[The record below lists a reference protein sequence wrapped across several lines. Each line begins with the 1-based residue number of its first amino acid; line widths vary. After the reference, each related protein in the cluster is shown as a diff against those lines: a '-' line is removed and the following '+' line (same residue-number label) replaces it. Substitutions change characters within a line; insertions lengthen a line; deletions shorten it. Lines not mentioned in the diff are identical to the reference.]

1 MDIILKNELDPLF
14 EILGLLYLCHNPDWK
29 EETIKSLDEYGLK
42 GDEFFQAHM
51 KILETYVDTFKKYKT
66 DGPQDSFFFEQVSDD
81 SFHLLIAMAIENRYY
96 YDHPAEIDCSRL
108 RGCLAYLIEDPQD
121 HPHLPDEKD
130 LPRLPDEL
138 AILQFLDSA
147 DIKTEEKWHTLELLR
162 KPDYWIT
169 CLFDTVRAN
178 TDAYDRAIAAVKKPL
193 EKLLKRTAVYE
204 DPPFLKIAGT
214 CADAPII
221 YISLVAP
228 MVLLVLYTHG
238 YQGILLEALRS
249 EDASGKYSSETI
261 IRQAKSLSDKS
272 KLDILCILKNTSM
285 YNLELAEALGL
296 SPSTTSHH
304 MNALLTC
311 GFVTVEKKE
320 GKVYY
325 CLEKENIAQF
335 LSILEHMLLS

>member
-1 MDIILKNELDPLF
+1 MPGE
-14 EILGLLYLCHNPDWK
+14 
-29 EETIKSLDEYGLK
+29 
-42 GDEFFQAHM
+42 M
-51 KILETYVDTFKKYKT
+51 KIGNKDFKPSAPVSYTHLKKYKT

-178 TDAYDRAIAAVKKPL
+178 TCL
-193 EKLLKRTAVYE
+193 
-204 DPPFLKIAGT
+204 
-214 CADAPII
+214 
-221 YISLVAP
+221 
-228 MVLLVLYTHG
+228 LYTS
-238 YQGILLEALRS
+238 R
-249 EDASGKYSSETI
+249 
-261 IRQAKSLSDKS
+261 
-272 KLDILCILKNTSM
+272 C
-285 YNLELAEALGL
+285 
-296 SPSTTSHH
+296 
-304 MNALLTC
+304 
-311 GFVTVEKKE
+311 V
-320 GKVYY
+320 
-325 CLEKENIAQF
+325 
-335 LSILEHMLLS
+335 